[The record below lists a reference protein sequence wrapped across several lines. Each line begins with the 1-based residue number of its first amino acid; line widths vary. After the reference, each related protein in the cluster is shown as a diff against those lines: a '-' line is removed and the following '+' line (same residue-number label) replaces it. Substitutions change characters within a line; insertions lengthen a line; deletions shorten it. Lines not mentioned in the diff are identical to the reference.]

1 MVPTYFEWV
10 IPGRILEERWDEREF
25 KEYPPADAPKEA
37 IDRFIEDAKKAQI
50 KIAREL
56 TKSGFSKKDAA
67 NASCQWP
74 LKDDAPEEAV
84 RNFIAY
90 NRELQ
95 EAAKN
100 GIDL

>member
-1 MVPTYFEWV
+1 MTATYFEWV
-10 IPGRILEERWDEREF
+10 IPGRFLEERWDEREF
-25 KEYPPADAPKEA
+25 KEYPPDDAPKET
-37 IDRFIEDAKKAQI
+37 IDRFIADAKKAQDR
-50 KIAREL
+50 IAKEL
-56 TKSGFSKKDAA
+56 MMDGLSKKDAV
-67 NASCQWP
+67 NAACQWP